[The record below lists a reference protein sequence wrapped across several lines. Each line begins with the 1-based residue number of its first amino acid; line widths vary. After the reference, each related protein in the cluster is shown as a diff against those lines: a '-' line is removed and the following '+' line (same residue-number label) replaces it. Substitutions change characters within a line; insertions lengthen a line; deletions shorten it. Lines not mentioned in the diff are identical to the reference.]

1 MKLYLAG
8 PDVFFK
14 EAVAHYSA
22 KRNLCQSF
30 GFIALT
36 PLDSDPQNWQHL
48 PVAEQAESIYQANIR
63 LMQQADAIVAN
74 LTPWQGVSADVG
86 TVFELGFMR
95 ALGKPCFA
103 YSNDSRDLSTR
114 MATLPNAGM
123 NLEAFGLTDNLM
135 LDISIKQSGGVFVR
149 GAMLPDMADYYTDL
163 SAFKKTI
170 EAVARYR
177 QTVMPTRFGSFVAA

>member
-8 PDVFFK
+8 PDVFFND
-14 EAVAHYSA
+14 AAAHYAA
-22 KRNLCQSF
+22 KRQLCQSF
-30 GFIALT
+30 GFTALT

-48 PVAEQAESIYQANIR
+48 PVAEQARSIYQANIT
-63 LMQQADAIVAN
+63 LMQQADVILAN

-95 ALGKPCFA
+95 AQGKPCFA
-103 YSNDSRDLSTR
+103 YSNDGRNLSAR
-114 MATLPNAGM
+114 MAILPDLQM

-135 LDISIKQSGGVFVR
+135 LDMAIQQSGGVFVR
-149 GAMLPDMADYYTDL
+149 GDLLPSATDYYTNL
-163 SAFKKTI
+163 SAFTKTL
-170 EAVARYR
+170 EAVSRYR